1 MKQITVLTI
10 ATLALLGSLAPGQ
23 ASTKLLW
30 RTSTSGATT
39 VTNSQGKPVVLNSVD
54 VSGYDRFRVVVTTR
68 RPAGLATTAGYG
80 SPFHIELHI
89 GEGADDLG
97 LLENGLLALNPT
109 ATAAD
114 VPAHVERASIVYD
127 FPVITTLLVDVVGP
141 TASGPQS
148 TADIYVYGETA
159 SSTSGQ

>member
-1 MKQITVLTI
+1 MQQITVLAI

-30 RTSTSGATT
+30 RTSSQGTT
-39 VTNSQGKPVVLNSVD
+39 IVTNSLGKPVLLNSVD

-68 RPAGLATTAGYG
+68 RPAGLATSAGYG
-80 SPFHIELHI
+80 SPFQVELHI
-89 GEGADDLG
+89 GEGSDDLG

-109 ATAAD
+109 ATTVAA
-114 VPAHVERASIVYD
+114 HQERASIVYD
-127 FPVITTLLVDVVGP
+127 FPVITTLLVEVVGP
-141 TASGPQS
+141 TASGPQT

-159 SSTSGQ
+159 STASSP